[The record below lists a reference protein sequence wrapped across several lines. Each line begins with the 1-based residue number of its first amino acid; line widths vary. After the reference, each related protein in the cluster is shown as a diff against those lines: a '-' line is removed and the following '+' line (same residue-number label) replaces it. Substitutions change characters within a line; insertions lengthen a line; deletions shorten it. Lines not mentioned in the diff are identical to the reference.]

1 MKIHRHAAVIA
12 AAALVLVPVCTASL
26 PAHAADA
33 EPPALTTIAS
43 ISKMFS
49 TTAVLQLAEEGKV
62 DPDAPVT
69 EYLPEFSMADSRYRD
84 ITVRMLMNHT
94 SGLMGTTAAD
104 FMLLGDRDSTPHDK
118 LLSRLKLQKLKADP
132 GAFGAYCNDGFS
144 LLEQITERVSG
155 ESFTDYVQNHICK
168 PLGLK
173 QTGTPWDDA
182 FQSPLQAE
190 TYLGSARFSTDYCM
204 ALGSG
209 GILSTAPE
217 LCTFGTAFFKGNETL
232 LSDETKAEMN
242 RSSAAD
248 RYEDGFGLGWDI
260 VDYPDYSAAGVKVV
274 SKGGDVIMQHGEL
287 LVAPDEKI
295 SVAVLSSGGSSSA
308 DSLLGQALLDIALA
322 EKGITVEH
330 PEQQKKET
338 LAEVPAEYLAY
349 EGIYTTGGSLVKVTF
364 PQQQYMEIVT
374 LGDEHAKPAQ
384 YLFTTEDSFV
394 LTDGRIES
402 GRAVQASDQ
411 TLLTFRRRNGKDY
424 ICADSSISAGI
435 LGRFNSASYYAER
448 LTENSV
454 SADVQSRWDAL
465 SGKKYYLYSEKY
477 SSTSYAEQC
486 VSKITT
492 YPEAPGYVNALKMT
506 DGTHAVP
513 FVQMPGSRDLTG
525 YALEQKDG
533 RDFLTLTDNCVTL
546 ISEDSVPELTA
557 DMHSISLH
565 TKQAAWYRISDAMK
579 NQTVTLN
586 IPEHAAVYVYDKF
599 DSMTYSSYMPD
610 YGNTVTLPK
619 DGKIV
624 FLGEDGGSIGIS

>member
-1 MKIHRHAAVIA
+1 M
-12 AAALVLVPVCTASL
+12 
-26 PAHAADA
+26 
-33 EPPALTTIAS
+33 
-43 ISKMFS
+43 
-49 TTAVLQLAEEGKV
+49 
-62 DPDAPVT
+62 
-69 EYLPEFSMADSRYRD
+69 
-84 ITVRMLMNHT
+84 
-94 SGLMGTTAAD
+94 
-104 FMLLGDRDSTPHDK
+104 
-118 LLSRLKLQKLKADP
+118 
-132 GAFGAYCNDGFS
+132 
-144 LLEQITERVSG
+144 
-155 ESFTDYVQNHICK
+155 
-168 PLGLK
+168 
-173 QTGTPWDDA
+173 
-182 FQSPLQAE
+182 
-190 TYLGSARFSTDYCM
+190 
-204 ALGSG
+204 
-209 GILSTAPE
+209 
-217 LCTFGTAFFKGNETL
+217 
-232 LSDETKAEMN
+232 
-242 RSSAAD
+242 
-248 RYEDGFGLGWDI
+248 
-260 VDYPDYSAAGVKVV
+260 
-274 SKGGDVIMQHGEL
+274 
-287 LVAPDEKI
+287 
-295 SVAVLSSGGSSSA
+295 
-308 DSLLGQALLDIALA
+308 
-322 EKGITVEH
+322 
-330 PEQQKKET
+330 
-338 LAEVPAEYLAY
+338 
-349 EGIYTTGGSLVKVTF
+349 KVTF

-424 ICADSSISAGI
+424 ICADSSISTGI

-492 YPEAPGYVNALKMT
+492 YPEAPGYDNALKMT

-525 YALEQKDG
+525 YALEQKG
-533 RDFLTLTDNCVTL
+533 GSDFLTLTDNCVTL